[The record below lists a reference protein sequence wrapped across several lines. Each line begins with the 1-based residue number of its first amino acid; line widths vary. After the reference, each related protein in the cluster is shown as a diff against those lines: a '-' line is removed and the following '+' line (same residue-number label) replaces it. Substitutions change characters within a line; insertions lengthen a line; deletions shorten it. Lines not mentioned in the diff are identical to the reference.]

1 MGKDYRGVGYL
12 TGRRLSFNSDLPSN
26 SVRVNDDSRPTDS
39 DKDGKTWMTN
49 IGAIIGR
56 EVLDS
61 RGNPTVEAEVQLV
74 GGVSGRAIVPSG
86 ASTGEH
92 EAVELRDGDNARF
105 LGKGVLKAVENV
117 NGEIADALANLDAA
131 DQRALDQKMIEL
143 DGTENKSRLGANAIL
158 AVSMAAARAAAAEYG
173 LPLYRY
179 LGGAGANTLPTP
191 MMNILNGGA
200 HADNNV
206 DFQEFMVMPVGAP
219 SFSEALRWGV
229 EVFHTLKGVLKKRGY
244 NTAVGDE
251 GGFAPSVKSNVEAI
265 DVVLEAIQ
273 QAGYKPGEEIAIAL
287 DPAASEFYQDGKY
300 VFKKSD
306 KSAKTSDDMVRF
318 WAKWVK
324 DYPIVSLEDGLS
336 EDDWDG
342 WQNLTKELG
351 GKIQLVGDD
360 IFVTN
365 IQFLQEGIDKGVA
378 NSILIKVNQIGT
390 VSETLDA
397 IDLARRNGYT
407 SVISHRSG
415 ETEDTFIAD
424 LAVATGAGQIKTGSA
439 SRTDRIAKYNQLL
452 RIEEELGSSARFL
465 GLKALNYKG

>member
-1 MGKDYRGVGYL
+1 MIAM
-12 TGRRLSFNSDLPSN
+12 NIA
-26 SVRVNDDSRPTDS
+26 SVH
-39 DKDGKTWMTN
+39 
-49 IGAIIGR
+49 AI

-61 RGNPTVEAEVQLV
+61 RGNPTVEAEVTLSN
-74 GGVSGRAIVPSG
+74 GGWGRAAVPSG

-92 EAVELRDGDNARF
+92 EAVELRDGDKGRF
-105 LGKGVLKAVENV
+105 LGKGVQKAVENV
-117 NGEIADALANLDAA
+117 NGEIAEALADFDAS
-131 DQRALDQKMIEL
+131 DQRGLDQKMIDL

-158 AVSMAAARAAAAEYG
+158 AVSMAAARASAG
-173 LPLYRY
+173 VLDLPLYRY
-179 LGGAGANTLPTP
+179 LGGAGANLLPCP

-206 DFQEFMVMPVGAP
+206 DFQEFMVMPVGAE
-219 SFSEALRWGV
+219 SFSEGLRWGV

-244 NTAVGDE
+244 NTSVGDE
-251 GGFAPSVKSNVEAI
+251 GGFAPSLKSNVEAI
-265 DVVLEAIQ
+265 ELVIEAIE
-273 QAGYKPGEEIAIAL
+273 QAGYKPGEQVAIAL
-287 DPAASEFYQDGKY
+287 DPASSEFYQDGKY

-306 KSAKTSDDMVRF
+306 KSAKSSEEMVRY
-318 WAKWVK
+318 WAEWVK
-324 DYPIVSLEDGLS
+324 DYPIVSLEDGLA
-336 EDDWDG
+336 ENDWDG
-342 WQNLTKELG
+342 WATLTRELG

-360 IFVTN
+360 LFVTN
-365 IQFLQEGIDKGVA
+365 VKFLQEGIDKGVA

-452 RIEEELGSSARFL
+452 RIEEELGGTARFL
-465 GLKALNYKG
+465 GLKALNYRG

>member
-1 MGKDYRGVGYL
+1 MGRIYSGIGYL
-12 TGRRLSFNSDLPSN
+12 TGRKISFDPDNPMAT
-26 SVRVNDDSRPTDS
+26 VDDDTRAVYSE
-39 DKDGKTWMTN
+39 KDRHKTMTN
-49 IGAIIGR
+49 ITGIHAR

-61 RGNPTVEAEVQLV
+61 RGNPTVEAEVQLASGSV
-74 GGVSGRAIVPSG
+74 GRAIVPSG

-92 EAVELRDGDNARF
+92 EAVELRDGDNERY
-105 LGKGVLKAVENV
+105 LGKGVRKAVENV
-117 NGEIADALANLDAA
+117 NGEIAEALANFDAA
-131 DQRALDQKMIEL
+131 DQRGLDQKLIEL
-143 DGTENKSRLGANAIL
+143 DGSNNKGRLGANAIL
-158 AVSMAAARAAAAEYG
+158 SVSMAAARAAAADYG
-173 LPLYRY
+173 SSLYRY
-179 LGGAGANTLPTP
+179 LGGAAANLLPCP

-206 DFQEFMVMPVGAP
+206 DFQEFMAMPVGAQ

-251 GGFAPSVKSNVEAI
+251 GGFAPSLKSNVEAI
-265 DVVLEAIQ
+265 EVVLEAIQ

-306 KSAKTSDDMVRF
+306 KSAKSSDDMVRY
-318 WAKWVK
+318 WAKWVR

-336 EDDWDG
+336 EEDWEG

-365 IQFLQEGIDKGVA
+365 IQIFQEGIDKKIA
-378 NSILIKVNQIGT
+378 NSILIKLNQIGT

-397 IDLARRNGYT
+397 IDLARRHGYT

-452 RIEEELGSSARFL
+452 RIEEELGGAARFL
-465 GLKALNYKG
+465 GLEALNYTA

>member
-1 MGKDYRGVGYL
+1 MPLTTIAEIRG
-12 TGRRLSFNSDLPSN
+12 RQ
-26 SVRVNDDSRPTDS
+26 
-39 DKDGKTWMTN
+39 
-49 IGAIIGR
+49 
-56 EVLDS
+56 VLDS
-61 RGNPTVEAEVQLV
+61 RGNPTVEAEIFLD
-74 GGVSGRAIVPSG
+74 GGASARAIVPSG

-92 EAVELRDGDNARF
+92 EAVELRDGDGQQF
-105 LGKGVLKAVENV
+105 KGLGVLKAVENV
-117 NGEIADALANLDAA
+117 NGEIAAALVGGDAAGQRQLDA
-131 DQRALDQKMIEL
+131 RMIEL
-143 DGTENKSRLGANAIL
+143 DGTPNKGRLGANAIL
-158 AVSMAAARAAAAEYG
+158 AVSMAAARASARAFE

-179 LGGAGANTLPTP
+179 LGGAGASTLPVP

-229 EVFHTLKGVLKKRGY
+229 EVFHTLKAVLKRRGY

-251 GGFAPSVKSNVEAI
+251 GGFAPSLKSNVEAI
-265 DVVLEAIQ
+265 EVVLEAIQ

-287 DPAASEFYQDGKY
+287 DPAASEFHQDGKY

-306 KSAKTSDDMVRF
+306 KSAKSSDEMVKY
-318 WAKWVK
+318 WAKWAN
-324 DYPIVSLEDGLS
+324 DYPIVSLEDGLA
-336 EDDWDG
+336 EDDWEG

-365 IQFLQEGIDKGVA
+365 IQIFAEGIEKGIA
-378 NSILIKVNQIGT
+378 NSILIKLNQIGT

-397 IDLARRNGYT
+397 IDLARRNRYT

-424 LAVATGAGQIKTGSA
+424 LAVSTGAGQIKTGSA
-439 SRTDRIAKYNQLL
+439 SRTDRVAKYNQLL
-452 RIEEELGSSARFL
+452 RIEEELGGAAKFL
-465 GLKALNYKG
+465 GLKALNYKE

>member
-1 MGKDYRGVGYL
+1 MKDALMPITSIADIRG
-12 TGRRLSFNSDLPSN
+12 RQ
-26 SVRVNDDSRPTDS
+26 
-39 DKDGKTWMTN
+39 
-49 IGAIIGR
+49 
-56 EVLDS
+56 VLDS
-61 RGNPTVEAEVQLV
+61 RGNPTVEAEVFLD
-74 GGVSGRAIVPSG
+74 GGASALAIVPSG

-92 EAVELRDGDNARF
+92 EAVELRDGDQGQY
-105 LGKGVLKAVENV
+105 LGKGVLRAVANV
-117 NGEIADALANLDAA
+117 NGEIAEALGGVDAA
-131 DQRALDQKMIEL
+131 EQRSVDARLIEV
-143 DGTENKSRLGANAIL
+143 DGTPNKGRLGANAIL
-158 AVSMAAARAAAAEYG
+158 AVSMAAARAAAKACE

-179 LGGAGANTLPTP
+179 LGGAAASVLPVP

-273 QAGYKPGEEIAIAL
+273 QAGYKPGEDIGIAL

-300 VFKKSD
+300 NFKKSD
-306 KSAKTSDDMVRF
+306 KSTKNSEDMVRY
-318 WAKWVK
+318 WAKWVN

-336 EDDWDG
+336 ENDWEG
-342 WQNLTKELG
+342 WAVLTKELG

-365 IQFLQEGIDKGVA
+365 IQIFAEGIGKGIA
-378 NSILIKVNQIGT
+378 NSILIKLNQIGT

-415 ETEDTFIAD
+415 ESEDTFIAD

-452 RIEEELGSSARFL
+452 RIEEELGEAARFL
-465 GLKALNYKG
+465 GVKALNYKG